1 VAGLRGQSLLPAVA
15 ALVAAAALAFLGA
28 VASAAW
34 SAHQDPARL
43 GALVE
48 GAVQRGAP
56 VPWLAVRVL
65 VLAGQPGAAR
75 RLGLAELPGRP
86 AEGRTWL
93 ERAALQGD
101 PRAACALAVWWRS
114 GKVEPRSQARALPWL
129 ERAAEGG
136 SPAAHF
142 LLGEAYREGDGV
154 PRDVALALAHYQVAA
169 EADDPQ
175 ALQTLAEAYRVGEL
189 GLAVDPERAEALR
202 RDLEHA
208 VHEIRAPY

>member
-1 VAGLRGQSLLPAVA
+1 MPARRSRLA
-15 ALVAAAALAFLGA
+15 AAAALLAAVALAFVGA

-43 GALVE
+43 AALV
-48 GAVQRGAP
+48 GAAVERRAL
-56 VPWLAVRVL
+56 VPRVAVRVL

-75 RLGLAELPGRP
+75 RLGLAELPGQP
-86 AEGRTWL
+86 DLGRAWL
-93 ERAALQGD
+93 ERAALEGD
-101 PRAACALAVWWRS
+101 ARAAYALALWWRS
-114 GKVEPRSQARALPWL
+114 GKHEPRSQARALPWL
-129 ERAAEGG
+129 ERAAQGG
-136 SPAAHF
+136 LPAAHF
-142 LLGEAYREGDGV
+142 LLGDAYREGDGV
-154 PRDVALALAHYQVAA
+154 PRDVERALVHYQAAA

-189 GLAVDPERAEALR
+189 GLTVDAERAEALR